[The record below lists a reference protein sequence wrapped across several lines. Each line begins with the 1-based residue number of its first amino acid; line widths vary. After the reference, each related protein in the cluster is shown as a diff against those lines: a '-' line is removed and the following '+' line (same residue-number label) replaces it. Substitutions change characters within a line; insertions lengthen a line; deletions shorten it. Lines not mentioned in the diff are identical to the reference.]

1 MFEKGIST
9 FHPQKYEIGFPNFS
23 VYIIYYMYKRITV
36 GLSNHIYNR
45 LKDKGK
51 FGESFSDLINRL
63 LTEIDTIKEK

>member
-1 MFEKGIST
+1 
-9 FHPQKYEIGFPNFS
+9 
-23 VYIIYYMYKRITV
+23 MYKRITV
-36 GLSNHIYNR
+36 GLRYDIYNR